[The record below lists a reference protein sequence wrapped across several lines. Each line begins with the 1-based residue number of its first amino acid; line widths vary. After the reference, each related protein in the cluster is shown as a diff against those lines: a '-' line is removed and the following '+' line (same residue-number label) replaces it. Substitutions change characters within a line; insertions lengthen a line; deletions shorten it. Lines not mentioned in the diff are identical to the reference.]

1 MTNRRLPDRFEH
13 AQEAM
18 YVVQRIRK
26 RIAQGVSDTRLR
38 GKMAYDIET
47 LFRTERGNGGGVGQ
61 IEMLKLQPGSRS
73 NRTRTAV
80 LDPELAQAVQLQL
93 DIVVAVEAVD
103 AEDAVA

>member
-1 MTNRRLPDRFEH
+1 
-13 AQEAM
+13 
-18 YVVQRIRK
+18 
-26 RIAQGVSDTRLR
+26 
-38 GKMAYDIET
+38 
-47 LFRTERGNGGGVGQ
+47 
-61 IEMLKLQPGSRS
+61 MLKLQPGSRS